1 MIEKK
6 SILNLFLI
14 LSNQL
19 ILKMQYVIINSDLCS
34 GVKNMEKFDGKRR
47 GFVEYLQIEKNASP
61 YTIQYYQDDLKL
73 FFQFL
78 EGESIQDLRDVN
90 HQVVRLFLTQLYDR
104 QLSRRTVSR
113 KISSLR
119 SFYKFLEREDD
130 TYVNPFVHIHLP
142 KTEQPVPGF
151 LYMEELEK
159 LFDANDMTDPLGQR
173 DQTIL
178 EVLYGTGIRV
188 SECQGLKLSDIDF
201 SIGTLFVKGKGRKER
216 YVPFGRFAEIALETY
231 LNEGR
236 VKLLEKAKSN
246 TDFVFLNARGSQL
259 TTRGIRH
266 ILKKMVEKT
275 ALTINLHPHKLRH
288 TFATHLLN
296 EGADLRT
303 VQELLGHESLSST
316 QIYTHV
322 TKDHLRDVYMKSHP
336 RANDTS
342 ENG

>member
-1 MIEKK
+1 MDDFVE
-6 SILNLFLI
+6 
-14 LSNQL
+14 
-19 ILKMQYVIINSDLCS
+19 
-34 GVKNMEKFDGKRR
+34 KRR

-61 YTIQYYQDDLKL
+61 YTIQYYQDDLND
-73 FFQFL
+73 FVHFL
-78 EGESIQDLRDVN
+78 AGESIQDLRDVN
-90 HQVVRLFLTQLYDR
+90 QQIVRLFLTHLYDR
-104 QLSRRTVSR
+104 QLSRRSVSR

-130 TYVNPFVHIHLP
+130 TYINPFVHIHLP
-142 KTEQPVPGF
+142 KAETPVPGF
-151 LYMEELEK
+151 LYMQELEK
-159 LFDANDMTDPLGQR
+159 LFEVNDLTEPLGQR
-173 DQTIL
+173 DQAIL

-188 SECQGLKLSDIDF
+188 SECQGLKRSDIDF
-201 SIGTLFVKGKGRKER
+201 SIGTLFVRGKGRKER

-236 VKLLEKAKSN
+236 VKLLEKAKTTTEN
-246 TDFVFLNARGSQL
+246 VFLNARGTAL
-259 TTRGIRH
+259 TTRGIRL
-266 ILKKMVEKT
+266 ILDKMVDKA

-336 RANDTS
+336 RAND
-342 ENG
+342 NRKNR